1 MISPMKKILVIEDNP
16 EVRENLEEIL
26 ELSGYEVLTAEDG
39 KIGVEIALREMPDL
53 VLCDVMMPRLDG
65 FGVLNIL
72 SKKSSTADIPFVF
85 LTAKTEKSDFRRGMN
100 LGADDYITKP
110 FYKDEL
116 LAVIETRLKKSE
128 QIRRKFDR
136 TENGLSAF
144 INEARG
150 FEELKKLSLERRVK
164 LFKKRE
170 AIFEEGDYP
179 RYLYFINSGKVK
191 LFKTNEDGKEYIID
205 IVVEGDF
212 IGYVDLLQDTKYN
225 ESATALEDTEIS
237 LIPREDFIALMH
249 ANRDVSSQLIKMLA
263 SNVSE
268 KEEQLLNLAYYS
280 VRKRVANAIL
290 LLSDKEP
297 EKEINILRD
306 DLARIVGTAKESV
319 IRMLTE
325 FKEDGYLDITDG
337 TILIK
342 NRQKLE
348 NLPG

>member
-116 LAVIETRLKKSE
+116 LAVIETRLRKSE

-212 IGYVDLLQDTKYN
+212 IGYVDLLRDTKYN

-237 LIPREDFIALMH
+237 LIPREDFISLMH

>member
-116 LAVIETRLKKSE
+116 LAVIETRLRKSE

-237 LIPREDFIALMH
+237 LIPREDFISLMH

>member
-1 MISPMKKILVIEDNP
+1 MKKILVIEDNP

-116 LAVIETRLKKSE
+116 LAVIETRLRKSE

-237 LIPREDFIALMH
+237 LIPREDFISLMH